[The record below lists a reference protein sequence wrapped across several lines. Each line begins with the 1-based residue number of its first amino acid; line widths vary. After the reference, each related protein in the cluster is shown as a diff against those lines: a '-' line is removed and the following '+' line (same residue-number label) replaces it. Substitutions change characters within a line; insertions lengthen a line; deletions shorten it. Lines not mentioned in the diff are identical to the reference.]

1 MAIRG
6 LLWLALLSRNQ
17 TTLKSDLQ
25 AAQAALTR
33 YFDNTSKKTQ
43 TVVDLVKQVDAG
55 SAAVEVPNLNTS
67 LQAVNQY
74 RSRG

>member
-1 MAIRG
+1 MLFRS
-6 LLWLALLSRNQ
+6 LALLSRNQ

>member
-1 MAIRG
+1 
-6 LLWLALLSRNQ
+6 LLSARLALLARNQ

-25 AAQAALTR
+25 AADTALAR
-33 YFDNTSKKTQ
+33 YFDASSKKVE
-43 TVVDLVKQVDAG
+43 TVRGLVKEVDDG

-67 LQAVNQY
+67 LQAVHQY